1 MLRLLLPSQ
10 PITRSVNKAQNLI
23 LAVRL
28 ASMGARPAV
37 MSALTNLSP
46 AQAKEIY
53 EEVNGRSAPQG
64 RRCLSLEAWLKNK
77 RRQAMASILIS
88 NYDRAVKYGIPH
100 AKALILAHEDCRQ
113 RFNEEGGNND
123 HMTIDR
129 AWHIVQSVVV
139 NKTHKMARCGCC
151 HSSILIDSYGLAF
164 KSNCPVC
171 ACTEKSKT
179 QRSGNRIQQAA

>member
-1 MLRLLLPSQ
+1 
-10 PITRSVNKAQNLI
+10 
-23 LAVRL
+23 
-28 ASMGARPAV
+28 

-46 AQAKEIY
+46 LQSKEIY

-64 RRCLSLEAWLKNK
+64 KRCLSLEAWLKNK
-77 RRQAMASILIS
+77 KRLGMASILIS

-100 AKALILAHEDCRQ
+100 AKALILAFEDCRQ
-113 RFNEEGGNND
+113 RFSEEDVEKNQ
-123 HMTIDR
+123 MTIDR

-151 HSSILIDSYGLAF
+151 HSSILIESYGLPF

-171 ACTEKSKT
+171 ACTEKRKSHISK
-179 QRSGNRIQQAA
+179 SPLQQAA